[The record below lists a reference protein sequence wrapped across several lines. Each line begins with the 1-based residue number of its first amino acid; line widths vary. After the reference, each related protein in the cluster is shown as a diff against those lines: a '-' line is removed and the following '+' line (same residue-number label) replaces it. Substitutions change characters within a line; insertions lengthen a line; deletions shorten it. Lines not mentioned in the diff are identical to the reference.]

1 MLSAHAALHSSTFLC
16 SMASQ
21 ETKAGMEERKTGGA
35 PPTSGESTAEVNM
48 CVCVEGLVSI
58 SL

>member
-1 MLSAHAALHSSTFLC
+1 
-16 SMASQ
+16 MASQ

-48 CVCVEGLVSI
+48 CVCVEGLGIHFTVTS
-58 SL
+58 SCFFHAVKRS